1 MENEKKIQLERE
13 KEITST
19 NMIMIV
25 FGSFDPI
32 PLPCLLCKM
41 EVILDAI
48 DSSKHLSL
56 ETLSIQLKWL
66 A

>member
-13 KEITST
+13 EETTST
-19 NMIMIV
+19 NITMVV

-32 PLPCLLCKM
+32 PLPSLFCKM
-41 EVILDAI
+41 EVILHAI
-48 DSSKHLSL
+48 DLSPG
-56 ETLSIQLKWL
+56 TLSIQLKRF